1 MNAFLLAALMAVESG
16 GNPFAVGD
24 GGKAVGC
31 LQIHAAVVADV
42 NRIAGRQ
49 TAPYTLADRLEVE
62 KSKQMCVIY
71 LAYYATEQR
80 IGRPV
85 TDEDR
90 ARIWNGGP
98 SGWKKPAT
106 EAYWAKVKRALAA
119 QKQTRPRVY
128 VR

>member
-16 GNPFAVGD
+16 ANPFAVGD

-31 LQIHAAVVADV
+31 LQIHASVVADV
-42 NRIAGRQ
+42 NRIAGPK
-49 TAPYTLADRLEVE
+49 TAPYTLADRLEVM

-71 LAYYATEQR
+71 LSYYATEAR

-98 SGWKKPAT
+98 NGWKKDAT
-106 EAYWAKVKRALAA
+106 IPYWNKVKREMERAKA
-119 QKQTRPRVY
+119 TRPRVY

>member
-1 MNAFLLAALMAVESG
+1 MNAFLLAALIAVESG

-24 GGKAVGC
+24 GGQAVGC
-31 LQIHAAVVADV
+31 LQIHPSVVADV
-42 NRIAGRQ
+42 NRIAGPK
-49 TAPYTLADRLEVE
+49 TAKYTLSDRLEVE

-71 LAYYATEQR
+71 LAYYATEKR

-98 SGWKKPAT
+98 NGWRKPAT
-106 EAYWAKVKRALAA
+106 VVYWVKVKRALEA
-119 QKQTRPRVY
+119 QRQVRPRIY

>member
-1 MNAFLLAALMAVESG
+1 MNALLLAALMAVESG

-31 LQIHAAVVADV
+31 LQIHASVVADV
-42 NRIAGRQ
+42 NRIAGPK

-71 LAYYATEQR
+71 LSYYATEKR
-80 IGRPV
+80 IGRAV
-85 TDEDR
+85 TDQDR

-98 SGWKKPAT
+98 LGYKKSAT
-106 EAYWAKVKRALAA
+106 EVYWAKVKRELGKLKA
-119 QKQTRPRVY
+119 PGRV
-128 VR
+128 R